1 MNITQALALAILG
14 LEYLIQLDKQKNP
27 YGSFN
32 IYEFKAAI
40 AVLRRFKGVEK
51 SQKRLLAQ
59 KLLTESPH
67 LSFSEIGRQVG
78 LSHTSVRR
86 VWLNLQKKSEQNLKP

>member
-1 MNITQALALAILG
+1 MDIKQALALAILG
-14 LEYLIQLDKQKNP
+14 LEYLIQQDKQNNP
-27 YGSFN
+27 YGSVT
-32 IYEFKAAI
+32 IYNFRTAI

-51 SQKRLLAQ
+51 SQKQLLAQ

-78 LSHTSVRR
+78 LSHTAVRR
-86 VWLNLQKKSEQNLKP
+86 AWLNLQKKI